1 MKNKRLGLQLWAYS
15 LFLCPEEPSSTHP
28 SKNPV
33 DHELGYRDRFLPLT
47 HHTFGGKQIL
57 DRTHRGYTLA
67 VRGAIVEGLL
77 ISKYNRYGIQGK
89 ERKANGI
96 QALHSQVIY

>member
-1 MKNKRLGLQLWAYS
+1 MVQRAKEEEEKKRLRVYANYAVCKKKNKRLGLQLWAYS
-15 LFLCPEEPSSTHP
+15 LFLWPEVLSSTHP

-33 DHELGYRDRFLPLT
+33 DHELGYRDRFLHLT
-47 HHTFGGKQIL
+47 RHTFGRKQIL

-77 ISKYNRYGIQGK
+77 ISK
-89 ERKANGI
+89 
-96 QALHSQVIY
+96 